1 MASQS
6 IPPGRSFV
14 KPIGARQ
21 ECAYLSVMRRWFG
34 WFFAMVLLA
43 AAPLGAQSLSGGAL
57 SGLWQLEK
65 GKVEADGPRTVMIRT
80 DSSAS
85 WGKETVRWRLR
96 PAESEIMIAL
106 GGEWETYTIRLR
118 GNRLELSGGDLTE
131 KITLKKVGPATPRPA
146 HVPLPPDPDSIP
158 DR

>member
-1 MASQS
+1 MRR
-6 IPPGRSFV
+6 PFP
-14 KPIGARQ
+14 
-21 ECAYLSVMRRWFG
+21 LSVLLVSTL
-34 WFFAMVLLA
+34 FARGL
-43 AAPLGAQSLSGGAL
+43 PAQALSGGAL

-65 GKVEADGPRTVMIRT
+65 GKVKTDGPKTVMIRS

-96 PAESEIMIAL
+96 PDKGEIMIAL
-106 GGEWETYTIRLR
+106 GGEWETYSIRVK
-118 GNRLELSGGDLTE
+118 GAQMELSGGDLTE

-146 HVPLPPDPDSIP
+146 NVPLPADPDSIP